1 MDLDLDFQK
10 IIDNVTKIKPLSEKL
25 GLNVDTEVK
34 DTISQILII
43 YIYTFFLRN
52 NTDKCIEEYV
62 SLLKYLSEYMKSEK
76 YDIQNSIDTENR
88 TNGNNK
94 YFKKFFKNI
103 LTEKN
108 IKVIVSYYYN
118 NSEFLKKK
126 VGTYIIMNS
135 ECKYLLDI
143 IKSNDDINIQTFKEL
158 PFNKKIKMIDIINNI
173 YKKYKKEYY
182 LHPLLIKLIENTDER
197 FNFINKDN
205 DDFINN
211 YLPKYI
217 HIIKDELNRDS
228 NDDEETSDDGDRTG
242 DGTDDGTDDGTYDG
256 FEGGGKD
263 KPRIQRQGSYQK
275 LRIKNSERPNN
286 LTPIDVNRLI
296 TIYSTN
302 IQKLDDYMNT
312 FVEIAIANDTSM
324 PPGEEELTKQLQEIM
339 EQIESAQKEA
349 GDTKSLFRSR
359 SHLSA
364 SSFKSLPPSS
374 VASSFKS
381 LPPSLVASK
390 QGSTPRPPSPVASR
404 QGSISRPPRPSRFGL
419 SKEEVKGDSEDPEED
434 PEEDRYGEFHIKK
447 NIKTQTKNKVKLIYI
462 NIVLNEIQQ
471 LIDEITYHQRNFNF
485 KKNNILDDYEIKRAM
500 NIIDENI
507 IKLRKIE
514 HKLPGMYVY
523 RPSDSSHKEDMEE
536 LTKIVAPLIEHF
548 SEIRKKLP
556 GFIKGNNLTRTEISE
571 SELHNPDLIKLISEL
586 DVNDFNNTSKIM
598 DFISKIAE
606 KNFGNDILDERR
618 ICGEIDNE
626 QIDGAQCINIIKKC
640 LSGTNKKEC
649 FDEFKQLDLDKDI
662 NLKTMD
668 YGLAV
673 SLAKSL
679 GFLDTTV
686 DIALDNISKKE
697 NIEIS
702 ERLKV
707 LFEAIKAKINNVDGV
722 SYTLKSK
729 RVNKIEGIPVRD
741 DGGQTES
748 QTGGGNIN
756 NYNNFIMNL
765 DALKKNL
772 TMKGGSN
779 NYIIIK
785 KNLNYLNE
793 LLKANNK
800 QIDSSDLRKINLLI
814 DKLEIGEQK
823 LKKINNVIEGLI
835 IAINLRKVDFT
846 NINKPII
853 YTVLK
858 DLYEKSKDRQEK
870 NLHKVDTLVSL
881 FNGLLPVLGVKFG
894 TP

>member
-1 MDLDLDFQK
+1 MDLDLDFEK
-10 IIDNVTKIKPLSEKL
+10 IIDNVEIIKPLSQRL
-25 GLNVDTEVK
+25 GLSVDTDVK

-76 YDIQNSIDTENR
+76 YDIEDSINTENR

-94 YFKKFFKNI
+94 YFKMFFKKT

-108 IKVIVSYYYN
+108 IKDIVSYYYN
-118 NSEFLKKK
+118 NNEFLKKK
-126 VGTYIIMNS
+126 VGTYIIMDS

-143 IKSNDDINIQTFKEL
+143 IKSNDDIDIETFKEL
-158 PFNKKIKMIDIINNI
+158 PFDKKIKMIDLINNI

-182 LHPLLIKLIENTDER
+182 LHPLLIKLIENTDRR

-211 YLPKYI
+211 FLPEYI
-217 HIIKDELNRDS
+217 DLIKEELNNDS
-228 NDDEETSDDGDRTG
+228 NDDDETSDDGDRTG
-242 DGTDDGTDDGTYDG
+242 DGIDEEL
-256 FEGGGKD
+256 EGGGKA

-275 LRIKNSERPNN
+275 LLIKNSERPNN
-286 LTPIDVNRLI
+286 LTPINVDRLR

-302 IQKLDDYMNT
+302 MQKLDDYMNK
-312 FVEIAIANDTSM
+312 FLELAIAPM
-324 PPGEEELTKQLQEIM
+324 PKDEELTKLLYGIM
-339 EQIESAQKEA
+339 EETESAQKEA

-359 SHLSA
+359 SRPSA
-364 SSFKSLPPSS
+364 SSFKSKSLPPSS
-374 VASSFKS
+374 VASK
-381 LPPSLVASK
+381 L
-390 QGSTPRPPSPVASR
+390 GSTPRPPSPVASIL
-404 QGSISRPPRPSRFGL
+404 GSISTSPRPPRFGL
-419 SKEEVKGDSEDPEED
+419 SKEDSEED
-434 PEEDRYGEFHIKK
+434 PEEDREEDPEEDPDGESHILK
-447 NIKTQTKNKVKLIYI
+447 NIKTQAKNKVKLIYI
-462 NIVLNEIQQ
+462 NNVINEIQQ
-471 LIDEITYHQRNFNF
+471 LIDEITYHQKNFNF
-485 KKNNILDDYEIKRAM
+485 KKNNILDDDKIKRAM
-500 NIIDENI
+500 DIIDENI

-514 HKLPGMYVY
+514 HKLPGTYVY
-523 RPSDSSHKEDMEE
+523 RPSDSSHKKDMEK
-536 LTKIVAPLIEHF
+536 LTKYVEPLIQHF
-548 SEIRKKLP
+548 SEIRKILP

-571 SELHNPDLIKLISEL
+571 SESHDPDLIKLISDL

-649 FDEFKQLDLDKDI
+649 FDEFKLLDLDKDI

-679 GFLDTTV
+679 GFLDTPV

-870 NLHKVDTLVSL
+870 NLHKVGTLVSL